1 MKRLLFVAVLA
12 TACGGEERAED
23 KKPIE
28 TQTVVQAA
36 KPPSLEES
44 KCLGNKVPPTNYQQ
58 AMAFVSVQNPDATEI
73 AKQKAIAEL
82 RDRICQGYRCTEL
95 EPRITLWNT
104 QQDAVQVCAM
114 AVINASD
121 VEAFQN
127 APLKS
132 FFGDLDVAAKDIESA
147 LKAAKKN
154 KVVFDNVRDLGVD
167 GGLRAEWLL
176 DKMSAALGKTDV
188 AVVRTPRGWDGL
200 DVPKGAD
207 AVLRGRVT
215 RLQGRESMLEVTWNL
230 DLGSQLKTVTPVTF
244 PELIGPKVDTSD
256 LSELPDLNQK
266 VSLRFDSRPGGAL
279 CNGQTTE
286 MKLATTEP
294 LHARVVDLY
303 GNNEALLIWASDGTT
318 KPGKPASLGE
328 FMAVHQPG
336 TTAAERFLVVAA
348 RSESDLEQYAAA
360 PIPCRIPKD
369 DARKLHQG
377 DGLPDATK
385 PFATSRSY
393 RIMEGG
399 ECSQFATPPTSSLDG
414 LPMCW

>member
-1 MKRLLFVAVLA
+1 MKRLMFLAVFA
-12 TACGGEERAED
+12 TACGGEERVED
-23 KKPIE
+23 PKPIE

-36 KPPSLEES
+36 TPSLEGS
-44 KCLGNKVPPTNYQQ
+44 KCLGNRVPPTNYNQET
-58 AMAFVSVQNPDATEI
+58 AFVSVETPDAAEV
-73 AKQKAIAEL
+73 AKQRAVASL

-114 AVINASD
+114 AVISGADIDAFVAAPRASFD
-121 VEAFQN
+121 A
-127 APLKS
+127 
-132 FFGDLDVAAKDIESA
+132 DLLVAAKDIEA
-147 LKAAKKN
+147 TLKAAKKT
-154 KVVFDNVRDLGVD
+154 KVAFDNVRDLGVD

-176 DKMSAALGKTDV
+176 DRMSAALSKTDV
-188 AVVRTPRGWDGL
+188 ALVRPPRGWDGL

-215 RLQGRESMLEVTWNL
+215 RLQGRESILEVTWNL
-230 DLGSQLKTVTPVTF
+230 DLGTQLKTVTPVAF
-244 PELIGPKVDTSD
+244 PEMIGPHVETTE
-256 LSELPDLNQK
+256 LGELPDLNQK

-294 LHARVVDLY
+294 LHARVVDLF
-303 GNNEALLIWASDGTT
+303 GKDEALLIWASEGTT
-318 KPGKPASLGE
+318 KPGKAASLGE

-348 RSESDLEQYAAA
+348 RKESDLGQYAAA
-360 PIPCRIPKD
+360 PVPCRIPKD
-369 DARKLHQG
+369 DARKLHYG
-377 DGLPDATK
+377 EGLPDATK

-399 ECSQFATPPTSSLDG
+399 ECSQFATPPTTSLDG